1 MLRSTLCCEL
11 WARFPQFWRTRTTV
25 KDKDKDKDNGEGP
38 KAGPKGLQLKVEAQR
53 APRLLSKYIC

>member
-1 MLRSTLCCEL
+1 MSTFSAIL
-11 WARFPQFWRTRTTV
+11 